1 MINLPMAIALSSL
14 LIVSPINDAA
24 LIPVASL
31 SQSQTELASHTMP
44 LNDRYPVESVNQVFK
59 DNILLD
65 LAYLKGDVSDPKN
78 IDWQKIEQPNEFKFI
93 LKPGQTFAFHDGVL
107 PEYANPAVVGTSH
120 FGPQDGYKSD
130 GYLYGDGVCHIASLF
145 NWVAQDAGLK
155 VDAPTNHNFMPI
167 PDIAKQYGTAIY
179 YSPGAAQTNA
189 KENLYI
195 TNTKDKDVTFDITY
209 NSDSVQVSVVK

>member
-1 MINLPMAIALSSL
+1 MINIPTVVVLSSL
-14 LIVSPINDAA
+14 LIINPTGNTT
-24 LIPVASL
+24 LIPATSL
-31 SQSQTELASHTMP
+31 PATQIELASDTMP
-44 LNDRYPVESVNQVFK
+44 LNDRYPVASVNQVFK

-65 LAYLKGDVSDPKN
+65 LAYLKGDVKDPKN
-78 IDWQKIEQPNEFKFI
+78 IDWQKIEQPTELKFT

-130 GYLYGDGVCHIASLF
+130 GYLYGDGVCHLASLF
-145 NWVAQDAGLK
+145 NWAAQDAGLK

-179 YSPGAAQTNA
+179 YMPGETGVNA

-195 TNTKDKDVTFDITY
+195 TNIKDKDVTFDVTY
-209 NSDSVQVSVVK
+209 SSEAVNVSIVE